1 MLMKRYRVYYWDIA
15 DAPEP
20 FVEENLAWIAG
31 EADAEES
38 RKKSGVKP
46 GEEAIEV
53 QARNA
58 GLLMPEG
65 WHDRNRPTPP
75 GK

>member
-1 MLMKRYRVYYWDIA
+1 MLMQRYHVYWGALIET
-15 DAPEP
+15 PEP

-31 EADAEES
+31 QADAEES

-46 GEEAIEV
+46 GEEDIKV

-58 GLLMPEG
+58 GLLMPENLPS
-65 WHDRNRPTPP
+65 D
-75 GK
+75 

>member
-1 MLMKRYRVYYWDIA
+1 MYDLLMQRYHVYEWDIKLA
-15 DAPEP
+15 TEN

-38 RKKSGVKP
+38 RRKSGVKP
-46 GEEAIEV
+46 GEEDIRV

-58 GLLMPEG
+58 GLLMPE
-65 WHDRNRPTPP
+65 HHPP
-75 GK
+75 DT